1 MRAVW
6 AGPLA
11 PRPRT
16 AKPRPKDCSGAA
28 TRRQQKKAPGLARV
42 PFSYYVIAMSSS
54 IPPFDDI
61 AADFGFI
68 DDWDEKYRYLIDL
81 GRRLE
86 PLADDEHSEEHR
98 VRGCA
103 SQVWLVFDQTAGDA
117 VRFRG
122 DSDAAIVKGLV
133 ALMISL
139 FSGRTKS
146 EITALDAEAKLA
158 EIDLQ
163 EHITPQRSNGV
174 VSMIKR
180 IKSEAAA

>member
-1 MRAVW
+1 
-6 AGPLA
+6 
-11 PRPRT
+11 
-16 AKPRPKDCSGAA
+16 
-28 TRRQQKKAPGLARV
+28 
-42 PFSYYVIAMSSS
+42 MSND

-61 AADFGFI
+61 AEDFAFI
-68 DDWDEKYRYLIDL
+68 EDWDEKYRYLIDL
-81 GRRLE
+81 GRKL
-86 PLADDEHSEEHR
+86 PALAANEQSEDTR

-103 SQVWLVFDQTAGDA
+103 SQVWLVFENDGET

-133 ALMISL
+133 ALMVSL

-146 EITALDAEAKLA
+146 DIKNLDAEAKLA
-158 EIDLQ
+158 EIDLK

-180 IKSEAAA
+180 IKAEAEA